1 MLVALLEF
9 AADPGK
15 AVPAPYGTIIRFSEA
30 IAITGSFETLRDAF
44 RRVVRLAYNSN
55 HFARGENSTVFTTNF
70 CWPQSSTRSV
80 TLAMRVS
87 TMASCSRTDD
97 QHWSTVPGLSSRG
110 PESSSTPM
118 FGAIIGRRM

>member
-1 MLVALLEF
+1 MLVALLNF

-15 AVPAPYGTIIRFSEA
+15 AVPAPHGTIIRFSEA

-70 CWPQSSTRSV
+70 CSPQASTRSV

-87 TMASCSRTDD
+87 TMASCWRTDD
-97 QHWSTVPGLSSRG
+97 QHGSTVPSFRSRG
-110 PESSSTPM
+110 PESSCTPM
-118 FGAIIGRRM
+118 IAEFIGR